1 MKIPVVAALLEDKK
15 VSVPAWL
22 ERKAAIGHIKSQPE
36 RDSVDADINEQL
48 IVEFYSR

>member
-1 MKIPVVAALLEDKK
+1 LKIPVVAALLEDKGK
-15 VSVPAWL
+15 SIPAWL
-22 ERKAAIGHIKSQPE
+22 ERKAAVGHVKTQPD